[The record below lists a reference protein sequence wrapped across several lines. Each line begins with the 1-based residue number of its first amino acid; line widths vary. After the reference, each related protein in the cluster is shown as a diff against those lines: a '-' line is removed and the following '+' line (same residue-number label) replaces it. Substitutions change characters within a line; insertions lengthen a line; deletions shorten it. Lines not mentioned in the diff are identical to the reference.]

1 MQVLVFIGFYHE
13 ARAPPGFEIRKV
25 SLYYFIEDGSV
36 RLCEDGRNLVSMG
49 FVTNGE
55 LVKRHKIPKT
65 PNSTDFFTEIDFYCG
80 AHVNIYGKK
89 ITLFDCN
96 SFTRLWL
103 QQRGRPSDSIP
114 IPDQYIHNLEVTR
127 QKEFDTSES
136 HGRVAIMTGRSPSRT
151 ALARMCPFPVIAAA
165 NPIVANN
172 WTEPISK
179 FYDMDRKVLRFLCTW
194 QDNSMYGQNKRFVVN
209 YFLVDDTVEIL
220 DVHSRNDGTD
230 KWAKM
235 LRRQPLLK
243 ELPRNILVVKHDETE
258 LRPQPRY
265 HWTELKIGA
274 TVNVFGRDFVI
285 RDCDDFT
292 RKWYETHTSR
302 GSLANGIVCK
312 PQSDALPLSVDDD
325 CEDEEGFQFPG
336 DIAAAL
342 SRPSTA
348 SVTRPM
354 TATSTF
360 SSTRASSPSPAR
372 RIPKSVGYGS
382 QDDSL
387 GSVFNLQPKVPRQN
401 ILRKKEWSQKAMR
414 FKAKLL
420 NTGEENDKD
429 REFVLSVYLADD
441 TIMIFE
447 TNRAN
452 SGFWGGKFLER
463 SLVAKP
469 KSPDSEEP
477 LEEYYACE
485 DFYVGSVVV
494 LNTFTLGLID
504 CDAFTRSIL
513 EGAPNLDVEGQL
525 LLRQVRGCLKNAGL
539 SNRERFSF
547 CNYLQNG
554 EISQSEMIKALRLLG
569 VALSMVESKRLL
581 FMYDDDN
588 RCSKSELCFCLC
600 EMLALLLLLA
610 NVFSLLSSG
619 TLNFAEFVNMFTDYG
634 KITSSSPA
642 RKEQVPKQQSNIYC
656 YVPFCVIGTHPET
669 AHWKSPA
676 PHCHFA
682 VNTITIF
689 CLFSR
694 KYENKNL
701 VPLMPCL
708 ACVNADIG

>member
-274 TVNVFGRDFVI
+274 KVNVFGRDFVV

-312 PQSDALPLSVDDD
+312 PQSEPLPLSVDDD

-588 RCSKSELCFCLC
+588 RCSKSDLCFCLC
-600 EMLALLLLLA
+600 EMLALLL
-610 NVFSLLSSG
+610 
-619 TLNFAEFVNMFTDYG
+619 
-634 KITSSSPA
+634 
-642 RKEQVPKQQSNIYC
+642 
-656 YVPFCVIGTHPET
+656 
-669 AHWKSPA
+669 
-676 PHCHFA
+676 
-682 VNTITIF
+682 
-689 CLFSR
+689 
-694 KYENKNL
+694 
-701 VPLMPCL
+701 
-708 ACVNADIG
+708 

>member
-1 MQVLVFIGFYHE
+1 VPQPTRSHCIVTHCLQVLVFIGFYHD

-25 SLYYFIEDGSV
+25 SLYFFIEDGSV
-36 RLCEDGRNLVSMG
+36 RLCEDSRNLVAMG

-65 PNSTDFFTEIDFYCG
+65 PNSTDYFTEVDFYCG
-80 AHVNIYGKK
+80 AHINIYGKK

-96 SFTRLWL
+96 IFTRQWL
-103 QQRGRPSDSIP
+103 QQRGRPCDSIP
-114 IPDQYIHNLEVTR
+114 LPDHYIHNLEATR

-172 WTEPISK
+172 WTEPITK

-194 QDNSMYGQNKRFVVN
+194 QDNSMYGQNKRFVLN

-243 ELPRNILVVKHDETE
+243 ELPRNILVVKQDETE

-302 GSLANGIVCK
+302 GSLANGIVSK
-312 PQSDALPLSVDDD
+312 PQSEPLPLSLEDDVA
-325 CEDEEGFQFPG
+325 EDEGFQFPG
-336 DIAAAL
+336 DIAATL

-348 SVTRPM
+348 ALSRPM
-354 TATSTF
+354 TASSTF
-360 SSTRASSPSPAR
+360 SATRASSPSPAR
-372 RIPKSVGYGS
+372 RIPKSIGYGS

-414 FKAKLL
+414 FKAKLR

-429 REFVLSVYLADD
+429 REFVLTVYLADD

-469 KSPDSEEP
+469 KSADSDEP

-485 DFYVGSVVV
+485 DFYVGAVVV
-494 LNTFTLGLID
+494 LNTFSLVLID

-513 EGAPNLDVEGQL
+513 DGAPNLDVEGQL

-539 SNRERFSF
+539 SNRERFAF
-547 CNYLQNG
+547 CNYSTNG

-569 VALSMVESKRLL
+569 VALSMGESKRLL

-588 RCSKSELCFCLC
+588 RYGIQSCPRCFVKC
-600 EMLALLLLLA
+600 
-610 NVFSLLSSG
+610 
-619 TLNFAEFVNMFTDYG
+619 
-634 KITSSSPA
+634 
-642 RKEQVPKQQSNIYC
+642 
-656 YVPFCVIGTHPET
+656 
-669 AHWKSPA
+669 
-676 PHCHFA
+676 
-682 VNTITIF
+682 
-689 CLFSR
+689 
-694 KYENKNL
+694 
-701 VPLMPCL
+701 
-708 ACVNADIG
+708 

>member
-127 QKEFDTSES
+127 QKEFDTAES

-642 RKEQVPKQQSNIYC
+642 RKEQVLHGNSTPQSF
-656 YVPFCVIGTHPET
+656 VMSSTLTLRQLIGRARPPT
-669 AHWKSPA
+669 ALLP
-676 PHCHFA
+676 
-682 VNTITIF
+682 
-689 CLFSR
+689 
-694 KYENKNL
+694 
-701 VPLMPCL
+701 
-708 ACVNADIG
+708 

>member
-1 MQVLVFIGFYHE
+1 M
-13 ARAPPGFEIRKV
+13 
-25 SLYYFIEDGSV
+25 
-36 RLCEDGRNLVSMG
+36 
-49 FVTNGE
+49 
-55 LVKRHKIPKT
+55 
-65 PNSTDFFTEIDFYCG
+65 
-80 AHVNIYGKK
+80 
-89 ITLFDCN
+89 
-96 SFTRLWL
+96 
-103 QQRGRPSDSIP
+103 
-114 IPDQYIHNLEVTR
+114 
-127 QKEFDTSES
+127 
-136 HGRVAIMTGRSPSRT
+136 
-151 ALARMCPFPVIAAA
+151 
-165 NPIVANN
+165 
-172 WTEPISK
+172 
-179 FYDMDRKVLRFLCTW
+179 
-194 QDNSMYGQNKRFVVN
+194 
-209 YFLVDDTVEIL
+209 
-220 DVHSRNDGTD
+220 
-230 KWAKM
+230 
-235 LRRQPLLK
+235 
-243 ELPRNILVVKHDETE
+243 
-258 LRPQPRY
+258 
-265 HWTELKIGA
+265 
-274 TVNVFGRDFVI
+274 
-285 RDCDDFT
+285 
-292 RKWYETHTSR
+292 
-302 GSLANGIVCK
+302 
-312 PQSDALPLSVDDD
+312 
-325 CEDEEGFQFPG
+325 
-336 DIAAAL
+336 
-342 SRPSTA
+342 
-348 SVTRPM
+348 
-354 TATSTF
+354 
-360 SSTRASSPSPAR
+360 
-372 RIPKSVGYGS
+372 
-382 QDDSL
+382 

-588 RCSKSELCFCLC
+588 RCSKSELCFCFC

>member
-1 MQVLVFIGFYHE
+1 MPMLPGCSQPDTRTNFAKPHIFDITHDGLATENANKVAVARTLRGDLSMLPEQNSRSEIPSAVQTTSFNPKRPFTPTFVANSGKVLVFIGFYHE
-13 ARAPPGFEIRKV
+13 PRAPPGFEIRKV
-25 SLYYFIEDGSV
+25 SLYYFVEDGSV
-36 RLCEDGRNLVSMG
+36 RLCEDSRNLVAMG

-65 PNSTDFFTEIDFYCG
+65 PNSYDYFTEADFYCG

-96 SFTRLWL
+96 SFTRQWL
-103 QQRGRPSDSIP
+103 QQHGRPSDSIP
-114 IPDQYIHNLEVTR
+114 APDQYIHNLESTR

-136 HGRVAIMTGRSPSRT
+136 HGRVAVMTGRSPSRT
-151 ALARMCPFPVIAAA
+151 ALARMCPFPVIAAQ

-172 WTEPISK
+172 WVEPITK
-179 FYDMDRKVLRFLCTW
+179 FYEMDRKVLRFFCTW
-194 QDNSMYGQNKRFVVN
+194 QDKSMYGESKRFVLN

-243 ELPRNILVVKHDETE
+243 ELPRNVLVVKPDEQE

-274 TVNVFGRDFVI
+274 TINVFGRDFLL

-292 RKWYETHTSR
+292 RKWYDSHCTKGT
-302 GSLANGIVCK
+302 LPNGITAR
-312 PQSDALPLSVDDD
+312 PQPEPLALSIEEDV
-325 CEDEEGFQFPG
+325 DEEEGMQFPG
-336 DIAAAL
+336 DIAASL

-348 SVTRPM
+348 SITRPM
-354 TATSTF
+354 TATSSF
-360 SSTRASSPSPAR
+360 SSSRAPSPSR
-372 RIPKSVGYGS
+372 RIPKSIGYGS

-387 GSVFNLQPKVPRQN
+387 GSVFSLQPKAPKQN

-414 FKAKLL
+414 FKAKFRT
-420 NTGEENDKD
+420 NEDQDKD
-429 REFVLSVYLADD
+429 REFVVTVYLADD

-469 KSPDSEEP
+469 KDADSDEP

-485 DFYVGSVVV
+485 DFYVGAVVV
-494 LNTFTLGLID
+494 LNTFILELID

-513 EGAPNLDVEGQL
+513 QGAPNLDVEGQL
-525 LLRQVRGCLKNAGL
+525 LLRQVRSCLKNAGL
-539 SNRERFSF
+539 SNRERFAF
-547 CNYLQNG
+547 CNNSQNG
-554 EISQSEMIKALRLLG
+554 EISQTEVVKALRLLG
-569 VALSMVESKRLL
+569 VALSMSESKRLL

-588 RCSKSELCFCLC
+588 
-600 EMLALLLLLA
+600 
-610 NVFSLLSSG
+610 SG
-619 TLNFAEFVNMFTDYG
+619 TLNFTEFVNMFTDYG

-642 RKEQVPKQQSNIYC
+642 RKDKLVGRARP
-656 YVPFCVIGTHPET
+656 PT
-669 AHWKSPA
+669 ALLP
-676 PHCHFA
+676 
-682 VNTITIF
+682 
-689 CLFSR
+689 
-694 KYENKNL
+694 
-701 VPLMPCL
+701 
-708 ACVNADIG
+708 

>member
-554 EISQSEMIKALRLLG
+554 EISHSEMIKALRLLG
-569 VALSMVESKRLL
+569 VALLMVESNRLL

-588 RCSKSELCFCLC
+588 RCSKSDLCFCLC
-600 EMLALLLLLA
+600 EMLALLL
-610 NVFSLLSSG
+610 
-619 TLNFAEFVNMFTDYG
+619 
-634 KITSSSPA
+634 
-642 RKEQVPKQQSNIYC
+642 
-656 YVPFCVIGTHPET
+656 
-669 AHWKSPA
+669 
-676 PHCHFA
+676 
-682 VNTITIF
+682 
-689 CLFSR
+689 
-694 KYENKNL
+694 
-701 VPLMPCL
+701 
-708 ACVNADIG
+708 